1 MKNYYDECLE
11 KINIL
16 LNEGN
21 KKDALHIIEE
31 ELSMIYIPKDFEE
44 KLIELKKDLIES
56 KPNKFV
62 SDEDI
67 EAYLLKDEYFQL
79 LALKELE
86 KRNIRQYMDL
96 VQDIFENVESNL
108 VKISLL
114 EICINQ
120 QITDEIKF
128 IKDGLEIYLIPAAC
142 NLPEDSEGYEACVD
156 YLKEWLE
163 NEDPSLYKLCQQ
175 AALKESYLRMPFEV
189 EVEEA
194 EAMAYA
200 IVMYVSELM
209 GNKESMKKALYE
221 KNTSQNESFELLL
234 YSNTI

>member
-1 MKNYYDECLE
+1 MSNYYQECLE
-11 KINIL
+11 NINKYI
-16 LNEGN
+16 NEGN
-21 KKDALHIIEE
+21 KKEALKIIEE
-31 ELSMIYIPKDFEE
+31 ELSMIYIPKEFEE
-44 KLIELKKDLIES
+44 KLLEFKTDLVETALNKKI
-56 KPNKFV
+56 
-62 SDEDI
+62 SDEEI
-67 EAYLLKDEYFQL
+67 EEYLLKDEYFQL
-79 LALKELE
+79 LAIKELE
-86 KRNIRQYMDL
+86 NRNIRQYMDL

-120 QITDEIKF
+120 QVSDEIKI
-128 IKDGLEIYLIPAAC
+128 IKDGLEIYVVPAAC
-142 NLPEDSEGYEACVD
+142 NLPQDSDGYEVCIE

-163 NEDPSLYKLCQQ
+163 SENPTLYNLCKQ
-175 AALKESYLRMPFEV
+175 AALKETYLHMPFEI

-194 EAMAYA
+194 KSMAYS

-209 GNKESMKKALYE
+209 GCKDSIKNTLYE

>member
-1 MKNYYDECLE
+1 MENYYSECLE
-11 KINIL
+11 KIKIL

-21 KKDALHIIEE
+21 NKEALNIIEE
-31 ELSMIYIPKDFEE
+31 ELSMIYIPKEFEE
-44 KLIELKKDLIES
+44 KLIELKKDLVES
-56 KPNKFV
+56 KPNKYM

-67 EAYLLKDEYFQL
+67 ESYLLKDEYFQL

-114 EICINQ
+114 EICIHQ

-128 IKDGLEIYLIPAAC
+128 VKDGLEIYLIPAAC
-142 NLPEDSEGYEACVD
+142 NLPEDSEGYEACID

-163 NEDPSLYKLCQQ
+163 NDDPSFYKLCQE
-175 AALKESYLRMPFEV
+175 AALKESYLHMPFEI
-189 EVEEA
+189 EEEEA
-194 EAMAYA
+194 ESMAYA

-209 GNKESMKKALYE
+209 DCKESMKKALYE
-221 KNTSQNESFELLL
+221 KNASQNESFELLL